1 MEIIDNTNKK
11 VLKELDKN
19 NISSSYNQ
27 LQRYL
32 LSFSV
37 KNNWEIIRKIRTID
51 EIVAEIAKINDLTH
65 RISILEYME
74 QQSSYMLWLLQDE
87 QHIDY
92 DSQNV

>member
-1 MEIIDNTNKK
+1 MDNN
-11 VLKELDKN
+11 LKMK
-19 NISSSYNQ
+19 
-27 LQRYL
+27 
-32 LSFSV
+32 
-37 KNNWEIIRKIRTID
+37 ID

-74 QQSSYMLWLLQDE
+74 QQSSSMLWLLQDE

>member
-1 MEIIDNTNKK
+1 MKKKSITMDNN
-11 VLKELDKN
+11 LKMK
-19 NISSSYNQ
+19 
-27 LQRYL
+27 
-32 LSFSV
+32 
-37 KNNWEIIRKIRTID
+37 ID

>member
-1 MEIIDNTNKK
+1 MDNN
-11 VLKELDKN
+11 LKMK
-19 NISSSYNQ
+19 
-27 LQRYL
+27 
-32 LSFSV
+32 
-37 KNNWEIIRKIRTID
+37 ID

-74 QQSSYMLWLLQDE
+74 QQSSYMLWLLRDE